1 MFLAFQFTRILA
13 NIISQI
19 PTATS
24 IFLSKNPTKSPI
36 LTPPN
41 IPRILPF
48 AFILDPNPI
57 SRNRRTSIIPPIMST
72 PKMSHLYSITATILP
87 TILPTTSYSI
97 LFYLL
102 SIWLGLGGS
111 LLSAPI
117 PPLPLPLAYIN
128 IFMKGIQELTVTGAM
143 GQGGLVCAV
152 SVILLEVVSRRLLGL
167 VQRLSIC

>member
-24 IFLSKNPTKSPI
+24 IFLSKTPPKSPF
-36 LTPPN
+36 LNPPN
-41 IPRILPF
+41 IPRILSF
-48 AFILDPNPI
+48 TFILDPI

-72 PKMSHLYSITATILP
+72 SKISYLYSIIATILP
-87 TILPTTSYSI
+87 TILPTTSYPI

-117 PPLPLPLAYIN
+117 PPCPLPLAHIN
-128 IFMKGIQELTVTGAM
+128 ILMKGIQELTVTGAM
-143 GQGGLVCAV
+143 GQGRLCCAV
-152 SVILLEVVSRRLLGL
+152 SVVLLEVVSRRLLWL